1 MIPLQQPI
9 SHIWHFFGERTGSS
23 TKYLIKVVNENY
35 PNSEACLFCVVSLLA
50 SYDHPACILCPQS
63 VFSVVS
69 KTRGAPH
76 VHFLIIQKVFND
88 DDT

>member
-1 MIPLQQPI
+1 MSFL
-9 SHIWHFFGERTGSS
+9 SGSS

-50 SYDHPACILCPQS
+50 SYDHPARILCPQS

-69 KTRGAPH
+69 KTPVAPH
-76 VHFLIIQKVFND
+76 VHFLIIQKVTDPHDFYFSF
-88 DDT
+88 